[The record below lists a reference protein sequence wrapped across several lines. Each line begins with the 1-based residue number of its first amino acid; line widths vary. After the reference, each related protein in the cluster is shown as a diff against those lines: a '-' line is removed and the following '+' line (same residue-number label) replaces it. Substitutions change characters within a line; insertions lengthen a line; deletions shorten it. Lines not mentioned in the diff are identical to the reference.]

1 MRHDIIIACLAV
13 TVLCCWIGAIGTWRM
28 RQPTQ
33 ALHYLAMPT
42 GLGALFLFLAVL
54 LQTGWGATTAKTIA
68 ICVVFIVTNSVGAHA
83 TARAIRTRQLGHWE
97 PRKED
102 GVEFIRENGK

>member
-1 MRHDIIIACLAV
+1 MRHDIIIACLAI
-13 TVLCCWIGAIGTWRM
+13 TVVSCWIGVIGAWRM

-42 GLGALFLFLAVL
+42 GLGALFLFIAVL
-54 LQTGWGATTAKTIA
+54 LQTGWGETTAKTIV
-68 ICVVFIVTNSVGAHA
+68 ICIVFIITNSAGAHA
-83 TARAIRTRQLGHWE
+83 TARAIRTRQLGHWG

-102 GVEFIRENGK
+102 GVEFIPEDRQ